1 MGWTD
6 LLSMIFSG
14 SFVGL
19 LGSVAN
25 KVYEFKMEKQKA
37 ENIRLQGELD
47 IKIIQAENEGRFKV
61 AQTEAEAQ
69 MDVAAS
75 NAFAASYQLEPK
87 MYHSNSKITAAQ
99 NSFLVIVDGI
109 RGLVRPM
116 ITFSLCVIMMVV
128 YLKAGHIIENKDL
141 TPEQAL
147 KIYTDVT
154 EAVIWLTTF
163 SVSWWFGER
172 SAAGKLKKK

>member
-1 MGWTD
+1 MGWAD
-6 LLSMIFSG
+6 LFSMIFSG

-19 LGSVAN
+19 LGSISN
-25 KVYEFKMEKQKA
+25 KFFEFKMEQQKA
-37 ENIRLQGELD
+37 ENARLQAELD
-47 IKIIQAENEGRFKV
+47 IKIIQAENEGKFKV
-61 AQTEAEAQ
+61 AELEAASQ

-75 NAFAASYQLEPK
+75 QAFAASYQLEPK

-99 NSFLVIVDGI
+99 NSFLVLVDGI
-109 RGLVRPM
+109 RGLVRPL

-128 YLKAGHIIENKDL
+128 YLKAGHIIEQKAL

-147 KIYTDVT
+147 KIYTEVT
-154 EAVIWLTTF
+154 EAIIWLTTF

-172 SAAGKLKKK
+172 SAGGKFKKK